1 MKQKYIAFGLVIL
14 SLFTVISCKDQK
26 EETPPPGGKHSG
38 PIKVDVMVVSPDS
51 LRNIIYTTGT
61 LLPNE
66 KIELRN
72 EVAGRITGIFFDEG
86 TEVSKGTLLLKINDQ
101 DLQAQ
106 LTKNAV
112 QEQMA
117 LDDEFRKRK
126 LLDIKAISQ
135 EEYDVSANLLR
146 SVQSEKKLLEAQIA
160 KTEIIAPLSG
170 RIGLRNVSPGSFI
183 PSNSLIATLQQ
194 VDPIKIEFSVPEKYI
209 RLIEVNMEIRFS
221 MDYTQENFTGR
232 VYAVEPGVD
241 PATRTIRVRAICS
254 NSSRKLAP
262 GAFARISLILEE
274 LPDAVRI
281 PSEAIIGDLDGSKV
295 FVLKNGKATEKRVE
309 TGLRTES
316 EVQITNGLQPGDTL
330 ILTGLLQIIDGTPV
344 DPRLRSMIPSGSSKQ

>member
-1 MKQKYIAFGLVIL
+1 
-14 SLFTVISCKDQK
+14 
-26 EETPPPGGKHSG
+26 
-38 PIKVDVMVVSPDS
+38 
-51 LRNIIYTTGT
+51 
-61 LLPNE
+61 
-66 KIELRN
+66 
-72 EVAGRITGIFFDEG
+72 
-86 TEVSKGTLLLKINDQ
+86 
-101 DLQAQ
+101 
-106 LTKNAV
+106 
-112 QEQMA
+112 
-117 LDDEFRKRK
+117 
-126 LLDIKAISQ
+126 
-135 EEYDVSANLLR
+135 
-146 SVQSEKKLLEAQIA
+146 
-160 KTEIIAPLSG
+160 
-170 RIGLRNVSPGSFI
+170 
-183 PSNSLIATLQQ
+183 

-232 VYAVEPGVD
+232 VYAVEPGVA
-241 PATRTIRVRAICS
+241 PATRTSRVRAICS

-344 DPRLRSMIPSGSSKQ
+344 DPRLRSMISSGSSKQ